1 MNKAELLEMNAD
13 RFKIYFRASS
23 ILLYLLA
30 IVFGFLITAL
40 TCKFLGVGKNQGLA
54 AAAIV
59 IMYAFMGALACLIF
73 SVILIK
79 TQSPQRIRK
88 FNVVLAIM
96 VFLACAY
103 IKIDYDKRMKD
114 SEYNNEIQKPPM
126 KALPEKK

>member
-1 MNKAELLEMNAD
+1 MKTD
-13 RFKIYFRASS
+13 RYRKYFRVSS

-30 IVFGFLITAL
+30 TVFGFLITAL

-79 TQSPQRIRK
+79 TQPTTRIRK
-88 FNVVLAIM
+88 YNVIVAIIVFM
-96 VFLACAY
+96 VCAY
-103 IKIDYDKRMKD
+103 LKIDYNKRMKD
-114 SEYNNEIQKPPM
+114 SGYNNEIQKPPM